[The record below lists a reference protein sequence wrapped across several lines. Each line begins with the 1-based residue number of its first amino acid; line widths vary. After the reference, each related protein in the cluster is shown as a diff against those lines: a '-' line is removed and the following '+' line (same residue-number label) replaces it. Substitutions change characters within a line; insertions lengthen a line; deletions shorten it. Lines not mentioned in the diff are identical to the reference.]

1 MTSPAPL
8 SNLTDPFSLARLQ
21 VLVVPIHRPNAPI
34 STALFDAYLS
44 IIQKHQTLRGDE
56 LARPLVSARSRVSS
70 PAVGGQFTGEGNP
83 RMRFFPQ
90 IGGGSSSVSRAA
102 VSHQVHLGFTR
113 SLPAKHTYPLSL
125 VRMAAFPLIVLGVA
139 VDAEGMEGYS
149 LGDEDMETSTPTAPT
164 FQERGIPSFPP
175 LSPEQAF
182 EDTLASILPST
193 SPFPIVKRLL
203 VVPDQLPKT
212 PSSPRKQASPA
223 KSSSGGATEKD
234 HGEVKYAPLE
244 GVENWMTRLLGE
256 VIGDLL
262 GELGVI
268 ATALETPAGMKTL
281 SSTLLPNLTAS
292 NPLTGHSGF
301 ASGPGDYP
309 SRASTSTPTLEPSKS
324 SMDGAPGGLGISL
337 TRAVTPGGRPT
348 SIQAPSLPPI
358 QTNLAPA
365 APQPVSASSN
375 PFRRSSAVPSPFSR
389 TSSAAST
396 SSLPSAS
403 PTPVNGIGIL
413 KHTSAD
419 LTGIAGGRLLKL
431 LGDFYLLSGMY
442 GDAIQCYD
450 DGAERCRAVGDVLWE
465 GTAREGRAV
474 AGIGEAWEGRDGSNL
489 TQPFPTSPIP
499 VEIQSHFL
507 SALACIARVPIPY
520 PPTIASPSPQAVSGS
535 LTLPTAAPTDS
546 SNVGTGEGLLAL
558 LYAGLSLKMSHF
570 ALLIWA
576 SGGWGSIALS
586 YLVTHTL
593 PRSFPPPLTQQPII
607 TSASR
612 RKHARDLLLLSAQS
626 QISRESIFAHAETAL
641 APYHKAMTKLER
653 LAVNEEAVWL
663 ARWLGLERKEAG
675 VTREVVRLLAGV
687 VVENRQEMNS
697 RTLAPSPRTSMVPNG
712 EEPASL
718 GLGLGIPVKSQA
730 VAVRRKES
738 TEGNLGIVALFERAA
753 GIMGI
758 NLLPSSPSSALPHR
772 SIIGVQDADDEEH
785 LKRRFGWP
793 ELQVEMIKEGIA
805 VMESLPSH
813 PAIVKL
819 CLTALNDL
827 SESLNSQS
835 QAILSKMYPSALAIV
850 RRRGLETGALPWWVP
865 GKIVMSLEIAGLS
878 HDKTPMQ
885 HSRDEIQ
892 VDNGKKD
899 PFFYN
904 PRTRTSISGK
914 ITLVA
919 NEAVDV
925 FVTLRNPFAFN
936 LEINELSIIT
946 SGVPFNTSSVP
957 ITIPALSVHTIRL
970 SGIAPSAGLLR
981 IQGVFVRLVDG
992 SSTEVLLPVIDDKD
1006 RERRQKRHS
1015 RLTRESQKVKRTGMG
1030 ARLSIG
1036 NRTSFMEVEGQEKY
1050 LECTVVEELPLAWV
1064 KSTSLIHGMMMLYDG
1079 ERSEIQI
1086 VLENSSSVPIDFVK
1100 LSMEDSTAREAQEII
1115 AEGELTPE
1123 QAYELDWDQQKRPVF
1138 VWINTQAPGE
1148 VFIPARGRATLTVK
1162 CLGKVG
1168 CSDGLINIDYGNVN
1182 TQNRATSPEKN
1193 GDSTV
1198 SNSFY
1203 TRRISFPVM
1212 FTIYHAIECHS
1223 LDLTYLG
1230 GSAHAS
1236 QALKDTPLYD
1246 AISAENDTDH
1256 CLLGLS
1262 FSNVYGVPFEV
1273 TLARKGEKVEAKC
1286 TRLIPPGATERLIL
1300 PLPRKLLD
1308 QTASSQPVPSLSSRQ
1323 YIVEK
1328 EKKTSGRIA
1337 TERELFWYREELLGM
1352 LEATWTEPGSL
1363 RHGSLSLRQHS
1374 LSPSLLQVLRSDTID
1389 VRMKVK
1395 GNDAKDQLS
1404 AMDFVE
1410 LEVEVVNGT
1419 GSHFH
1424 PYIHLEPLPSSPLD
1438 YSWTSPS
1445 SSTRVPPPGQLSHPH
1460 KNVLLDGLSSTA
1472 LPKLEAGGKG
1482 VFVVGATF
1490 LAAGVYGFR
1499 AAVERIDLGKA
1510 GEESVG
1516 AFESGK
1522 KIWLSPILH
1531 LNVV

>member
-8 SNLTDPFSLARLQ
+8 STLTDPFSLARLQ
-21 VLVVPIHRPNAPI
+21 ILVIPVHRPNAPI
-34 STALFDAYLS
+34 STSLFDAYLS

-56 LARPLVSARSRVSS
+56 LARPLVSARSRVGS
-70 PAVGGQFTGEGNP
+70 PAVGGQFGGDSNP

-90 IGGGSSSVSRAA
+90 LSGGSISASRAA
-102 VSHQVHLGFTR
+102 ISHQVHLGYTR
-113 SLPAKHTYPLSL
+113 SPPAKHTYPLSL
-125 VRMAAFPLIVLGVA
+125 LRMAGFPLIVLGVS
-139 VDAEGMEGYS
+139 VDAEEEEGYS
-149 LGDEDMETSTPTAPT
+149 LGDGDMGHSTPTAPT
-164 FQERGIPSFPP
+164 FQERTIPSFPP
-175 LSPEQAF
+175 VTPEQAF
-182 EDTLASILPST
+182 EDTLASLLPST

-203 VVPDQLPKT
+203 VVPDQIPKT
-212 PSSPRKQASPA
+212 PSSPRKQASPSE
-223 KSSSGGATEKD
+223 SSSGGTTGKD

-256 VIGDLL
+256 VVGDLL

-268 ATALETPAGMKTL
+268 TL

-292 NPLTGHSGF
+292 NPLTGLNGF
-301 ASGPGDYP
+301 SGPGDYP
-309 SRASTSTPTLEPSKS
+309 SRSSTSTPTLVPPKS

-358 QTNLAPA
+358 PTNLAPA

-389 TSSAAST
+389 TSSAAS
-396 SSLPSAS
+396 SGSLPSS
-403 PTPVNGIGIL
+403 TPTPINGASVL
-413 KHTSAD
+413 KYTSAD

-465 GTAREGRAV
+465 GFTREGRAV

-499 VEIQSHFL
+499 VEIQSHFM
-507 SALACIARVPIPY
+507 SALACIARAPIPY

-535 LTLPTAAPTDS
+535 FSIPSSTPTDPS
-546 SNVGTGEGLLAL
+546 EVGTGEGLLSL
-558 LYAGLSLKMSHF
+558 LYAGLALKISHF
-570 ALLIWA
+570 VLLIWA

-593 PRSFPPPLTQQPII
+593 PRSFPPPLTQQPTI
-607 TSASR
+607 TSTSR
-612 RKHARDLLLLSAQS
+612 RKHARDLLLLSSQS
-626 QISRESIFAHAETAL
+626 QISRQSIFAHAETAL
-641 APYHKAMTKLER
+641 GPYHKAMTMLER

-675 VTREVVRLLAGV
+675 VTREVVKLLAGV

-697 RTLAPSPRTSMVPNG
+697 RALAPSPRTSMVSG
-712 EEPASL
+712 AQESASL
-718 GLGLGIPVKSQA
+718 GLGLGMPVKSQA

-738 TEGNLGIVALFERAA
+738 TEGNAGIVALFERAA

-758 NLLPSSPSSALPHR
+758 NLLPSFPSSALPHR
-772 SIIGVQDADDEEH
+772 SILGIQDTDDEEH
-785 LKRRFGWP
+785 FKRRFGWP

-827 SESLNSQS
+827 SDSLNSQS
-835 QAILSKMYPSALAIV
+835 QAILAKMYPAALAIV
-850 RRRGLETGALPWWVP
+850 RRRGLETGVVPWWVP

-892 VDNGKKD
+892 VESGKKD

-904 PRTRTSISGK
+904 PRTRASNSGK
-914 ITLVA
+914 ITLIA

-936 LEINELSIIT
+936 LDINELSIIT
-946 SGVPFNTSSVP
+946 SGAPFNTSSIP
-957 ITIPALSVHTIRL
+957 ISIPALSVHTIRL

-981 IQGVFVRLVDG
+981 IQGVSVRLTDG
-992 SSTEVLLPVIDDKD
+992 SSTQVFLPVIDDKD
-1006 RERRQKRHS
+1006 KERRQKRHS
-1015 RLTRESQKVKRTGMG
+1015 RLKRESQKIKRTGMG

-1036 NRTSFMEVEGQEKY
+1036 HRASFKEKEGEGQEKY

-1100 LSMEDSTAREAQEII
+1100 LSMDDSTAREAQEII

-1123 QAYELDWDQQKRPVF
+1123 QAYELDWDQQMRPVF
-1138 VWINTQAPGE
+1138 VWSNTQAPGE

-1168 CSDGLINIDYGNVN
+1168 CSDGLINIDYGYVN
-1182 TQNRATSPEKN
+1182 TRDKTVSPN
-1193 GDSTV
+1193 NDADSAPV

-1230 GSAHAS
+1230 GSEISSQSSKDAS
-1236 QALKDTPLYD
+1236 LYEVV
-1246 AISAENDTDH
+1246 SAENDTDH

-1273 TLARKGEKVEAKC
+1273 TLARKGEKAEAKC

-1300 PLPRKLLD
+1300 SLPRRLLD
-1308 QTASSQPVPSLSSRQ
+1308 QEALSQPIPSLSNRQ

-1337 TERELFWYREELLGM
+1337 IERERFWYREALLGM

-1363 RHGSLSLRQHS
+1363 RHGSLSLRHHS
-1374 LSPSLLQVLRSDTID
+1374 LSPSLLQILRSDTVD
-1389 VRMKVK
+1389 VRVRVR
-1395 GNDAKDQLS
+1395 GTKDKLS

-1419 GSHFH
+1419 GKSLSRSPFH

-1438 YSWTSPS
+1438 YSWTSPAS
-1445 SSTRVPPPGQLSHPH
+1445 SNRAPPPGQLSHPH
-1460 KNVLLDGLSSTA
+1460 KNVLFDGLSSST
-1472 LPKLEAGGKG
+1472 LPKLENGANGT
-1482 VFVVGATF
+1482 FVVGATF
-1490 LAAGVYGFR
+1490 LAGGSYSFR
-1499 AAVERIDLGKA
+1499 AAVEMIDLGKT
-1510 GEESVG
+1510 GEEGVEG
-1516 AFESGK
+1516 GFESGK
-1522 KIWLSPILH
+1522 KIWLSPLLH